1 MTRFEGKAIVV
12 TGGSSGIGLALAQR
26 VAAEGGKVL
35 VTGTSPEKLAAAA
48 ASHHDIHTIENNA
61 ADPASARDLA
71 TEAQRLFGEIDGAFF
86 NAGIGGVLPLDKITP
101 EFYHRLFDLNVAGP
115 LFGAQA
121 LVPLM
126 RPGSSILITGSA
138 AKDIGLS
145 GAAIYSA
152 TKGAVRSMVRGLA
165 RELASKAIRV
175 NSVSPGPIE
184 TSFYARAGRPKEQL
198 DAFAKMIASNNP
210 LGRMG
215 NAIEA
220 AAVAAFLLS
229 DEASFVT
236 GSDYAVDGGE
246 AQL

>member
-1 MTRFEGKAIVV
+1 MRRFEGKSIVV
-12 TGGSSGIGLALAQR
+12 TGGSSGIGLLLAQR
-26 VAAEGGKVL
+26 VASEGGRVL
-35 VTGTSPEKLAAAA
+35 VTGTSAERLAAAA
-48 ASHHDIHTIENNA
+48 ASHQDIHAIENDA
-61 ADPASARDLA
+61 ADPLAARALA
-71 TEAQRLFGEIDGAFF
+71 AEAKRLFGEIDGAFL
-86 NAGIGGVLPLDKITP
+86 NAGIGGVKALDQVTP
-101 EFYHRLFDLNVAGP
+101 DFFHRLFNLNVAGP

-126 RPGSSILITGSA
+126 KPGSSILITGSA
-138 AKDIGLS
+138 AKDKGLP

-152 TKGAVRSMVRGLA
+152 TKGAVRSMVKGLA

-184 TSFYARAGRPKEQL
+184 TSFYERAGRPKEQL
-198 DAFAKMIASNNP
+198 SAFAKFIAANNP

-215 NAIEA
+215 RAEEA

-229 DEASFVT
+229 DEASYVT

>member
-35 VTGTSPEKLAAAA
+35 VTGTRPEKLAAAA

-165 RELASKAIRV
+165 RPSASTR
-175 NSVSPGPIE
+175 
-184 TSFYARAGRPKEQL
+184 
-198 DAFAKMIASNNP
+198 
-210 LGRMG
+210 
-215 NAIEA
+215 
-220 AAVAAFLLS
+220 
-229 DEASFVT
+229 
-236 GSDYAVDGGE
+236 
-246 AQL
+246 

>member
-1 MTRFEGKAIVV
+1 
-12 TGGSSGIGLALAQR
+12 
-26 VAAEGGKVL
+26 VL
-35 VTGTSPEKLAAAA
+35 VTGTSTEKLAAAA
-48 ASHHDIHTIENNA
+48 ALHRDIHTMENDA
-61 ADPASARDLA
+61 ADPSSALA
-71 TEAQRLFGEIDGAFF
+71 LAAEAKRLFGEIDGAFF
-86 NAGIGGVLPLDKITP
+86 NAGIGGVALLDKITP
-101 EFYHRLFDLNVAGP
+101 EFFHRLFDLNVAGP

-126 RPGSSILITGSA
+126 KPGSSILITASA
-138 AKDIGLS
+138 AKDKGFP

-165 RELASKAIRV
+165 RELAGKAIRV
-175 NSVSPGPIE
+175 NSVSPGPTE
-184 TSFYARAGRPKEQL
+184 TSFFERAGRPKDQL
-198 DAFAKMIASNNP
+198 DAFAGHVASTNP

-215 NAIEA
+215 TAEEA

-229 DEASFVT
+229 DEASYVT